1 VQALSAGHD
10 DGSTVG
16 APCGFEA
23 GAITLGA
30 DGTSAGGDA
39 IGAPGGTFT
48 VPSGASAGEA
58 IGAPVGMF
66 TLPSGASVDGA
77 LNGAVVGVGLAMLG
91 QAPHFQSGVDL
102 NNPILHRSVQPV
114 GIMICST
121 VPRINKLVHTDLVG
135 LAWSGAEEGADTG
148 VVNGHTPQLHPFKDE
163 VLPGLQM
170 LRHTPFV

>member
-48 VPSGASAGEA
+48 VPSGASVDEATGRFTTTVLGNDNGTVFDFGAGA
-58 IGAPVGMF
+58 GCG
-66 TLPSGASVDGA
+66 
-77 LNGAVVGVGLAMLG
+77 
-91 QAPHFQSGVDL
+91 
-102 NNPILHRSVQPV
+102 
-114 GIMICST
+114 
-121 VPRINKLVHTDLVG
+121 
-135 LAWSGAEEGADTG
+135 
-148 VVNGHTPQLHPFKDE
+148 
-163 VLPGLQM
+163 
-170 LRHTPFV
+170 